1 MDMDTQNIQ
10 SVITS
15 IESVIRYKF
24 VHKLAVQFGVHEHLL
39 RHVYD
44 DLDLGKFAKMLTSAY
59 WNAIASKK
67 LPADIANLWASY
79 LYEKKQKLKT
89 LLPQLMREYDPKERF
104 KKTYKTLIE
113 I

>member
-1 MDMDTQNIQ
+1 MDQGNIQ
-10 SVITS
+10 SVITN

-24 VHKLAVQFGVHEHLL
+24 VHKLSIQFGVHEHLL

-44 DLDLGKFAKMLTSAY
+44 DLDHGKFSKMLNSAY
-59 WNAIASKK
+59 WNAIASKN
-67 LPADIANLWASY
+67 LPADIAALWASY
-79 LYEKKQKLKT
+79 FYEKKQKLKT